1 MKTSIQKS
9 LWTVSLCITCAFVLI
24 LSIGVVASLVVQS
37 HPMRLGLLFIQGWLS
52 WTFLEYFIHRFLM
65 HELIVPG
72 SKDKLFNH
80 HDHHKD
86 PSSMK
91 VNHLDRLVSLF
102 LFLFTSVLALSK
114 NELWIIL
121 SGFIFGFT
129 LYSYLHYLL
138 HLRIGGILF
147 PRIQRAHILHHSIRP
162 NKGYSFST
170 ILWDWMFGTLP
181 PKDDQVSEAM
191 SKKYFKAFD
200 KRHIFSFIPWSLVSL
215 TLTTGSL
222 MVTTVGCVPVFSDLQ
237 SARTLGKGELE
248 ATPYYTTTGND
259 SEFDGVTHLG
269 GNFGYGINGRFDI
282 RGRIE
287 SNWFNGEDN
296 SNVTVVGIGPK
307 LSILPNQVSLY
318 LPVGRALQK
327 EISDTWQMQPTL
339 FYTIPLVSEKVE
351 FTISPK
357 YLIPLCRDCG
367 GNFAT
372 NFGFSFGKNL
382 SNNAFR
388 IEYGRI
394 FDSDGGLGQLSLGYS
409 INLKPINR

>member
-1 MKTSIQKS
+1 MKTSFKKN
-9 LWTVSLCITCAFVLI
+9 LWNVSLCFSCAFALI
-24 LSIGVVASLVVQS
+24 LSVGLVASFLVNHS
-37 HPMRLGLLFIQGWLS
+37 SLRLLLLFIQGWLI

-72 SKDKLFNH
+72 SKDTLFNH
-80 HDHHKD
+80 HNHHKD
-86 PSSMK
+86 PGMMK
-91 VNHLDRLVSLF
+91 INHRDRLMGLGLF
-102 LFLFTSVLALSK
+102 LITLLIAIFR
-114 NELWIIL
+114 NEFWIIP

-129 LYSYLHYLL
+129 FYTYLHLLL
-138 HLRIGGILF
+138 HLPIGKILL

-181 PKDDQVSEAM
+181 SKNDQVTEM
-191 SKKYFKAFD
+191 MMKKYFSDFD
-200 KRHIFSFIPWSLVSL
+200 HRGHLSSWTLPIPPVAIGLILL
-215 TLTTGSL
+215 TAS
-222 MVTTVGCVPVFSDLQ
+222 CAPVFSDLQ

-327 EISDTWQMQPTL
+327 EISDSWQMQPTL

-394 FDSDGGLGQLSLGYS
+394 FDSDGGIGQLSLGYS